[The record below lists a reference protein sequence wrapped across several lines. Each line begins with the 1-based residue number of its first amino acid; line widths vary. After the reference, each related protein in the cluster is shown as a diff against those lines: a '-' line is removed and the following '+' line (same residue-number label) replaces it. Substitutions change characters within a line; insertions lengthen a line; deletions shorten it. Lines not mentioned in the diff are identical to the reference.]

1 MWGLF
6 SKIKKNDHIT
16 VLLRKLDINGYLPF
30 KTRLLLPTSQLVILS
45 FHVMDLQKLN
55 SSNSLKRLLYNIK
68 TSNGATLIIIT
79 HLPRHENQEYDCY
92 KNEARA
98 TPPKKQDL
106 FRF

>member
-45 FHVMDLQKLN
+45 FHVMDLQN
-55 SSNSLKRLLYNIK
+55 
-68 TSNGATLIIIT
+68 
-79 HLPRHENQEYDCY
+79 
-92 KNEARA
+92 
-98 TPPKKQDL
+98 
-106 FRF
+106 